1 MRRSPV
7 FLLITLIIMPVVLL
21 AIQRSDISDQYKWK
35 PEHIYPSIE
44 KWEAD
49 VKTLGA
55 DLDQLAEFKG
65 RFAGPEAK
73 TPVKSLIEF
82 NKLSEEVEKKLDRVG
97 SYVSYSHDV
106 DLGNQ
111 DWSGREQTLMDL
123 YTEYGQKLAWTEP
136 EMLQIPRDTLL
147 KWVNENP
154 DLKPYRKQYEDMY
167 ALQEHTLSEPEE
179 RILALSGRITGT
191 AGNVFE
197 KLTDV
202 DMRYD
207 SIRDE
212 KGNMVEVTD
221 AGWTSWRVHQDRR
234 VREDYFKSVWAQ
246 YDKYGNTFAELM
258 AANINKDI
266 FGVKTRKYK
275 STLDRA
281 MSRSFIP
288 EAVYTNLVA
297 TTRANTAPFHKYDAI
312 RKRILGV
319 DHYRHWDYY
328 VSLVPEDETR
338 YTFEQGVAK
347 VKEALQPLGAEY
359 IQKISFALDPKNG
372 WVDPFASQG
381 KRGGAYSGSAYGV
394 HSFMLYNFDYT
405 KGLTLDDV
413 STIAHEVG
421 HAMHTQFSEKNQP
434 FPTRDY
440 ATFNAEV
447 ASTTNE
453 TLMAMKLL
461 DEARAAYKKANGKN
475 RAAAKQRL
483 LYLLEQN
490 INGVRDTYY
499 RQVMFATW
507 EWEAHQMG
515 EKGEPMTKDSFSE
528 LYSNLLKEWHG
539 PAAEY
544 EAISGITWAQV
555 PHFYR
560 GYYVYAYATSYAAA
574 VALAKDIRA
583 EAKGDAKH
591 KGATAKYLNY
601 LKSGSSQHPIELLK
615 AAGVDMTTP
624 APIESLISYFSSLV
638 DELDKLT
645 APPKKK

>member
-1 MRRSPV
+1 MRRFV
-7 FLLITLIIMPVVLL
+7 WILLLTALIVLPGASF
-21 AIQRSDISDQYKWK
+21 AIERSQIDKLYTWKTSDI
-35 PEHIYPSIE
+35 YPNIE

-49 VKTLGA
+49 VKALRA
-55 DLDQLAEFKG
+55 DIDKLAAFKG
-65 RFAGPEAK
+65 QFAGPEAK
-73 TPVKSLIEF
+73 DPANSLIEF
-82 NKLSEEVEKKLDRVG
+82 NKLGEEAEKKLDRVG

-106 DLGNQ
+106 DLA
-111 DWSGREQTLMDL
+111 DDAWSGREQTLMDL
-123 YTEYGQKLAWTEP
+123 YTDFGQKLAWEEP
-136 EMLQIPRDTLL
+136 ELLLIPRETMM
-147 KWVNENP
+147 KWVDEHP
-154 DLKPYRKQYEDMY
+154 ELKPYRKEYEDMY
-167 ALQEHTLSEPEE
+167 ALQEHTLSEAEE

-191 AGNVFE
+191 AANVFE
-197 KLTDV
+197 KFTDV

-212 KGNMVEVTD
+212 SGKLVEASD

-234 VREDYFKSVWAQ
+234 VREDYFKSVWTQ
-246 YDKYGNTFAELM
+246 YEKYGNTFAELM
-258 AANINKDI
+258 AGNINKDI
-266 FGVKTRKYK
+266 YQTKARKYK
-275 STLDRA
+275 NTLERA
-281 MSRSFIP
+281 MTRSFIP
-288 EAVYTNLVA
+288 EAVYVNLVN
-297 TTRANTAPFHKYDAI
+297 TTRKNAAPLHKYDAL
-312 RKRILGV
+312 RKRLLKV

-338 YTFEQGVAK
+338 FKWEESVAK
-347 VKEALQPLGAEY
+347 VTAALHPLGAEY
-359 IQKISFALDPKNG
+359 VKDISYALDPKHG
-372 WVDPFASQG
+372 WVDPYASQG

-394 HSFMLYNFDYT
+394 HPFMLYNFDYE

-421 HAMHTQFSEKNQP
+421 HAMHTQYSEKNQP

-461 DEARAAYKKANGKN
+461 DEARTAYKNATGKDKD
-475 RAAAKQRL
+475 AAKLRL
-483 LYLLEQN
+483 TYLLEQN

-515 EKGEPMTKDSFSE
+515 EKGEPMTKESFSK
-528 LYSNLLKEWHG
+528 LYLDLLKEWHG

-544 EAISGITWAQV
+544 EEISGITWAQV

-574 VALAKDIRA
+574 VALANDIRA
-583 EAKGDAKH
+583 EANGDAKH
-591 KGATAKYLNY
+591 KGATAKYLAY
-601 LKSGSSQHPIELLK
+601 LKSGSSKHPVELL
-615 AAGVDMTTP
+615 ADAGVDMTTP
-624 APIESLISYFSSLV
+624 APIESLIAYFSTLV
-638 DELDKLT
+638 NELDKLT
-645 APPKKK
+645 K

>member
-1 MRRSPV
+1 MRRSLC
-7 FLLITLIIMPVVLL
+7 FLLLTAWIVLPGASS
-21 AIQRSDISDQYKWK
+21 AIERSKIDKLYTWRTSDI
-35 PEHIYPSIE
+35 YPNLE
-44 KWEAD
+44 KWDAD
-49 VKTLGA
+49 VKAVRA
-55 DLDQLAEFKG
+55 DIDKLAQFKG
-65 RFAGPEAK
+65 KFAGPDAK
-73 TPVKSLIEF
+73 DPLKSLIEF
-82 NKLSEEVEKKLDRVG
+82 NKLSEEAEKKLDLVG

-106 DLGNQ
+106 DLADQ
-111 DWSGREQTLMDL
+111 DWSGREQTLTDI
-123 YTEYGQKLAWTEP
+123 YTDFGQKLAWEEP
-136 EMLQIPRDTLL
+136 ELLQIPRETMM
-147 KWVNENP
+147 KWVDQNP
-154 DLKPYRKQYEDMY
+154 ELQSYRKQYEDMY
-167 ALQEHTLSEPEE
+167 ALQAHTLSEPEE
-179 RILALSGRITGT
+179 RILALSGKIIGT
-191 AGNVFE
+191 PGNVFE
-197 KLTDV
+197 KFTDV

-212 KGNMVEVTD
+212 SGKLVEVSD

-246 YDKYGNTFAELM
+246 YDKYGNTFAEIM
-258 AANINKDI
+258 AGQINKDMYL
-266 FGVKTRKYK
+266 TDARHYK

-281 MSRSFIP
+281 MSQSFIP

-297 TTRANTAPFHKYDAI
+297 TTRKNTEPLHKYDAL
-312 RKRILGV
+312 RKRLLKV

-338 YTFEQGVAK
+338 FKWEDAVAK
-347 VKEALQPLGAEY
+347 VKDALQPLGAEY
-359 IQKISFALDPKNG
+359 IKNISYALDAKNG

-381 KRGGAYSGSAYGV
+381 KRGGAYSGSAYGI
-394 HSFMLYNFDYT
+394 HPFMLFNFDYQ
-405 KGLTLDDV
+405 KGLTLDDISAV
-413 STIAHEVG
+413 AHEVG
-421 HAMHTQFSEKNQP
+421 HSMHTMYSEKNQP
-434 FPTRDY
+434 FPTREY

-461 DEARAAYKKANGKN
+461 DEARANYKKAKGNA
-475 RAAAKQRL
+475 RDAAKQRL
-483 LYLLEQN
+483 IYLLEQN

-515 EKGEPMTKDSFSE
+515 EKGEPMTKESFSD

-544 EAISGITWAQV
+544 EPISGITWAQI
-555 PHFYR
+555 PHYYR

-583 EAKGDAKH
+583 EANDDKKH
-591 KGATAKYLNY
+591 KGATAKYLAY
-601 LKSGSSQHPIELLK
+601 LKSGSSKHPVDLLK
-615 AAGVDMTTP
+615 DAGVDMTTP

-645 APPKKK
+645 K